1 MEDSDGNYG
10 FGYRQ
15 GDLKPDKGIQMPPHI
30 SQLPE
35 RADSI
40 NI

>member
-1 MEDSDGNYG
+1 METMVLDIE
-10 FGYRQ
+10 Q